1 MKTTSTTRLLLTA
14 AVIAG
19 ALATGFAAGPAFA
32 DDQGKSDTIPFDF
45 NFFYAAD
52 ELESAPKAEKML
64 KRLERKVR
72 THCSRDY
79 KLTISQRE
87 RELVRACIDET
98 MKISIAKF
106 RSEAVAQAY
115 KTRADG

>member
-1 MKTTSTTRLLLTA
+1 MKTTSTTRLLLAA

-19 ALATGFAAGPAFA
+19 AFATGFATGPAFA
-32 DDQGKSDTIPFDF
+32 DDQRKSEMIPFDF
-45 NFFYAAD
+45 SFFYAAD
-52 ELESAPKAEKML
+52 ELESTPKAEKML

-72 THCSRDY
+72 THCARDY
-79 KLTISQRE
+79 KMTISQRE
-87 RELVRACIDET
+87 RELVQICIDET
-98 MKISIAKF
+98 MKTSIAKF